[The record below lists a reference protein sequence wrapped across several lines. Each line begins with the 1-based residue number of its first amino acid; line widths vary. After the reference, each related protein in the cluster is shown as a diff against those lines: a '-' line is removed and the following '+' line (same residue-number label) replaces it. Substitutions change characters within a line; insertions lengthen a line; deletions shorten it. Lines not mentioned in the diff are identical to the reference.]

1 LNVVVC
7 IKQVPETTEVRVD
20 PKTNALIREGVKSII
35 NPVDENAIEAA
46 LQLRDQ
52 HGGPSTGSGSPP
64 TSEGPPRAQSRG
76 GKVTVITM
84 GPPQAEEALRQA
96 LAMGA
101 DEAILLS
108 DPASRGSD
116 TLATSYALALMV
128 RKIGDV
134 DLVLC
139 GKQAIDGDTGQVG
152 PGLAERLGLPQV
164 TFAIGL
170 EVADAKLR
178 ARRVLDDFFEVVE
191 TKLPA
196 VVTVVKQINDPR
208 HPSMR
213 NVLKAKRAEIVKWT
227 LADLDADPKQA
238 GFDGSPTQV
247 IKVWPPEKRT
257 GGKRLE
263 GETDEIVGELAEA
276 IKSMGIASG

>member
-1 LNVVVC
+1 MNLVVC

-20 PKTNALIREGVKSII
+20 PKTNALIREGIKSIV

-52 HGGPSTGSGSPP
+52 HGG
-64 TSEGPPRAQSRG
+64 E
-76 GKVTVITM
+76 VTVITM

-134 DLVLC
+134 DLILC

-170 EVADAKLR
+170 ELADGKLR

-191 TKLPA
+191 AKLPA

-208 HPSMR
+208 HPSMK
-213 NVLKAKRAEIVKWT
+213 NVLKAKRAEIAKWT

-247 IKVWPPEKRT
+247 TRVWPPEKRG

-263 GETDEIVGELAEA
+263 GETDEVVGELAEA
-276 IKSMGIASG
+276 IKGMNISAG

>member
-1 LNVVVC
+1 VNAVVC
-7 IKQVPETTEVRVD
+7 IKQVPETTDVRVD
-20 PKTNALIREGVKSII
+20 PKTNALVREGVKSIV

-52 HGGPSTGSGSPP
+52 H
-64 TSEGPPRAQSRG
+64 G

-134 DLVLC
+134 DLILC

-170 EVADAKLR
+170 EVSEGKLR

-191 TKLPA
+191 VRLPA

-208 HPSMR
+208 HPSMK
-213 NVLKAKRAEIVKWT
+213 NVLKAKRAEIAKWT

-247 IKVWPPEKRT
+247 IRVWPPEKRV

-263 GETDEIVGELAEA
+263 GETDEVVGELAEA
-276 IKSMGIASG
+276 IKGMSISAG

>member
-1 LNVVVC
+1 VNIVVC
-7 IKQVPETTEVRVD
+7 IKQVPETTEVRID
-20 PKTNALIREGVKSII
+20 PQTNALIREGVKSII

-46 LQLRDQ
+46 LQLRDRL
-52 HGGPSTGSGSPP
+52 GG
-64 TSEGPPRAQSRG
+64 R
-76 GKVTVITM
+76 VTVISK

-101 DEAILLS
+101 DQAILLS

-116 TLATSYALALMV
+116 TLATSYELAMMV
-128 RKIGDV
+128 RKLGDV

-152 PGLAERLGLPQV
+152 PELAERLGIPQV

-170 EVADAKLR
+170 EVSEGDPSTPLRATLR
-178 ARRVLDDFFEVVE
+178 ARRVLDDFFEVLEV
-191 TKLPA
+191 KLPA

-208 HPSMR
+208 HPSMK
-213 NVLKAKRAEIVKWT
+213 NVLKAKRAEITRWT
-227 LADLDADPKQA
+227 LADLEADPRQA

-247 IKVWPPEKRT
+247 IKVWPPEKRA

-263 GETDEIVGELAEA
+263 GSAEEIVSELAEA
-276 IKSMGIASG
+276 IRAMNLAAG

>member
-1 LNVVVC
+1 MNAVVC
-7 IKQVPETTEVRVD
+7 IKQVPETTDVRVD
-20 PKTNALIREGVKSII
+20 PKTNALIREGVKSIV

-46 LQLRDQ
+46 LRLRDQ
-52 HGGPSTGSGSPP
+52 H
-64 TSEGPPRAQSRG
+64 G

-152 PGLAERLGLPQV
+152 PGLAERLGIPQV

-170 EVADAKLR
+170 EVTDGKLR

-191 TKLPA
+191 VKLPA

-213 NVLKAKRAEIVKWT
+213 NVLKAKRAEITKWT
-227 LADLDADPKQA
+227 LADLNADPKQA

-247 IKVWPPEKRT
+247 IKVWPPAKRG

-263 GETDEIVGELAEA
+263 GSADEVVDELAQA
-276 IKSMGIASG
+276 IKDMNIAAG

>member
-1 LNVVVC
+1 MKLVVC
-7 IKQVPETTEVRVD
+7 IKQVPESTEVRVD
-20 PKTNALIREGVKSII
+20 PKTNALIREGVKSIV
-35 NPVDENAIEAA
+35 NPVDENAVEAA

-52 HGGPSTGSGSPP
+52 HGGT
-64 TSEGPPRAQSRG
+64 
-76 GKVTVITM
+76 VTVITM
-84 GPPQAEEALRQA
+84 GPPQAETALRHT

-116 TLATSYALALMV
+116 TLATSYVLAQMV

-134 DLVLC
+134 DLILC

-152 PGLAERLGLPQV
+152 PGLAERLGIPQV

-170 EVADAKLR
+170 EIADGDPSTSLRARLR
-178 ARRVLDDFFEVVE
+178 ARRVLDDFFEVLEVR
-191 TKLPA
+191 LPA

-208 HPSMR
+208 HPSMK
-213 NVLKAKRAEIVKWT
+213 NVLKAKRAEIAKWT
-227 LADLDADPKQA
+227 LADLEADPKQS
-238 GFDGSPTQV
+238 GFEGSPTQV
-247 IKVWPPEKRT
+247 LKVWPPEKRA

-263 GETDEIVGELAEA
+263 GSAEEVVDELAET
-276 IKSMGIASG
+276 IKGMKIASG

>member
-1 LNVVVC
+1 VNIVVC

-20 PKTNALIREGVKSII
+20 PKTNALIREGVKSIV

-46 LQLRDQ
+46 LELRDQ
-52 HGGPSTGSGSPP
+52 HGG
-64 TSEGPPRAQSRG
+64 
-76 GKVTVITM
+76 KVTVISM

-116 TLATSYALALMV
+116 TLATSYALAMMV
-128 RKIGDV
+128 RKLGDV
-134 DLVLC
+134 DLILC

-152 PGLAERLGLPQV
+152 PGLAERLGIPQV

-170 EVADAKLR
+170 EIADGRLR
-178 ARRVLDDFFEVVE
+178 ARRVLDDFFEVLEV
-191 TKLPA
+191 KLPA
-196 VVTVVKQINDPR
+196 VATVVKQINDPR
-208 HPSMR
+208 HPSMK
-213 NVLKAKRAEIVKWT
+213 NVLKAKRAGITKWT

-247 IKVWPPEKRT
+247 IKVWPPEKRS

-263 GETDEIVGELAEA
+263 GPSDEVVDELAQA
-276 IKSMGIASG
+276 IKDMNIAAG

>member
-1 LNVVVC
+1 MNIVVC
-7 IKQVPETTEVRVD
+7 IKQVPESTEVRVD
-20 PKTNALIREGVKSII
+20 PKTNALIREGVKSIV
-35 NPVDENAIEAA
+35 NPVDENAVEAG

-52 HGGPSTGSGSPP
+52 H
-64 TSEGPPRAQSRG
+64 G

-84 GPPQAEEALRQA
+84 GPPQAEEALRHT

-116 TLATSYALALMV
+116 TLATSYALAQMV
-128 RKIGDV
+128 RKIGAV
-134 DLVLC
+134 DLILC

-164 TFAIGL
+164 TFAIGM
-170 EVADAKLR
+170 EVVEGKLQ
-178 ARRVLDDFFEVVE
+178 ARRVLDDFFEVLEV
-191 TKLPA
+191 KIPA
-196 VVTVVKQINDPR
+196 VVTVVKQINEPR
-208 HPSMR
+208 HPSMK

-227 LADLDADPKQA
+227 LADLEADPKQT

-247 IKVWPPEKRT
+247 VRVWPPEKRE
-257 GGKRLE
+257 GGKRVE
-263 GETDEIVGELAEA
+263 GSAEEAVEELACV
-276 IKSMGIASG
+276 IKGMNIAAG